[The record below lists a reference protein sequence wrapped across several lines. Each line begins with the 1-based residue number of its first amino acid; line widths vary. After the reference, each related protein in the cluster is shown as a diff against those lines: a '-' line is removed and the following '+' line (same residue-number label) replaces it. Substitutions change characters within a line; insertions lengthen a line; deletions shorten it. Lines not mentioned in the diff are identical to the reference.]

1 MVYNNLSQMSL
12 FMGFVVGRGL
22 VRASRWRTHA
32 YRVQLDPIFQARRL
46 PVVSNLRLHL
56 LGEFLLLS
64 GETPLIGIDVP
75 RLQSLLAY
83 LVLHHTA
90 PQTRSHLAYLLWP
103 DSTESQAHT
112 TLRNVIHKLRQT
124 LPDADTFLQAQRQGL
139 QWQPN
144 WRWTGDGLDL
154 GPARAGSEEGGRAKN
169 MIAARPALSE
179 AVDPYR
185 GDFLPNCYD

>member
-1 MVYNNLSQMSL
+1 MVYNNFSRMSL

-46 PVVSNLRLHL
+46 PVVPNLRLHL

-64 GETPLIGIDVP
+64 GETPLTGIDVP

-90 PQTRSHLAYLLWP
+90 PQSRSHLAYLLWP
-103 DSTESQAHT
+103 G
-112 TLRNVIHKLRQT
+112 RRRQNG
-124 LPDADTFLQAQRQGL
+124 QR
-139 QWQPN
+139 
-144 WRWTGDGLDL
+144 T
-154 GPARAGSEEGGRAKN
+154 
-169 MIAARPALSE
+169 
-179 AVDPYR
+179 
-185 GDFLPNCYD
+185 

>member
-32 YRVQLDPIFQARRL
+32 YRVQLDHIFQARRL

-64 GETPLIGIDVP
+64 GETPLTGIDVP
-75 RLQSLLAY
+75 RHQSLLAY

-90 PQTRSHLAYLLWP
+90 SQSLSHLAYLLLP
-103 DSTESQAHT
+103 ASPASHDHT
-112 TLRNVIHKLRQT
+112 TLRNV
-124 LPDADTFLQAQRQGL
+124 
-139 QWQPN
+139 
-144 WRWTGDGLDL
+144 
-154 GPARAGSEEGGRAKN
+154 S
-169 MIAARPALSE
+169 
-179 AVDPYR
+179 
-185 GDFLPNCYD
+185 